1 MRFFFLFL
9 ALVGAAL
16 VSGCGTASYPPQDPS
31 TYKTLVGPYKLDS
44 GDRLRVV
51 VFGQTDL
58 TNSYMVD
65 QAGYISMPL
74 IGAVP
79 ARGRSTQEL
88 EGQIAAKLKS
98 GSFIRDPDVS
108 VEVDRYRPFFI
119 MGEVTSAGQYPY
131 VNGMTVQMAVAIAGG
146 FTPRAQ
152 RSDVDVTRQVNGR
165 VMTVRLL
172 PTQPVYPGDTVNVRE
187 RLF

>member
-1 MRFFFLFL
+1 MRFLLLFATL
-9 ALVGAAL
+9 IGALLLG
-16 VSGCGTASYPPQDPS
+16 GCGTPYPPQDPT
-31 TYKTLVGPYKLDS
+31 TYKALIAPYRLDS

-58 TNSYMVD
+58 SSTYMID

-74 IGAVP
+74 VGAVP

-88 EGQIAAKLKS
+88 EGVIAGKLKS
-98 GSFIRDPDVS
+98 GRFVRDPDVS

-131 VNGMTVQMAVAIAGG
+131 VPGMTVQTAVAIAGG

-152 RSDVDVTRQVNGR
+152 KSDVDVTRQVNGK
-165 VMTVRLL
+165 VVTTRLL
-172 PTQPVYPGDTVNVRE
+172 PTQPVYPGDTLNIRE
-187 RLF
+187 RMF

>member
-1 MRFFFLFL
+1 MRFFLL
-9 ALVGAAL
+9 ALTLIATAL
-16 VSGCGTASYPPQDPS
+16 LGGCTSSYPPPDPA
-31 TYKTLVGPYKLDS
+31 TYKALVAPYRLDS

-51 VFGQTDL
+51 VFGQADL
-58 TNSYMVD
+58 TNSYTID
-65 QAGYISMPL
+65 QAGMISMPL
-74 IGAVP
+74 VGTVA
-79 ARGRSTQEL
+79 ARGRTTQEI
-88 EGQIAAKLKS
+88 EADIATKLR
-98 GSFIRDPDVS
+98 GGYVRNPDVS

-131 VNGMTVQMAVAIAGG
+131 VTGMTVQTAVAIAGG

-152 RSDVDVTRQVNGR
+152 KSDVDVTRQVNGK

-172 PTQPVYPGDTVNVRE
+172 PTQPVYPGDTLNVRE